1 MEYRLKY
8 RDIPWGVALTVLTG
22 KIIGKFII
30 VPVEYVILKRRRLLR
45 ILLITMITS
54 VVIFM
59 ALTFVDMMTDRKLF
73 AFIGKIYENILA
85 LL

>member
-8 RDIPWGVALTVLTG
+8 RDIPWGVALTVLPG